1 LAAAVAASDPAV
13 SPMAA
18 RLIPGV
24 KTLETSVELT
34 TTRELGCWRE
44 RLVKEERDAEKHAR
58 WKPPVV
64 QRHDFY
70 TSYMPPTTLAHML
83 SVMDAPFSRNEAVD
97 HVIRTKRVIGGKKP
111 RAASA
116 PPSSQ
121 MVDFIVPPGV
131 GPGQRLRVRTTTGEA
146 VMVDLP
152 ASAAPGQHLR
162 VRRQGP
168 AEVRPA
174 AHTNRSWEQQPEQV
188 LRAEQAAAAQAR
200 RHSSRTAMY
209 GLRKELP
216 QDSWDFAMASAK
228 VTKPAA
234 RPQCA
239 WR

>member
-1 LAAAVAASDPAV
+1 
-13 SPMAA
+13 
-18 RLIPGV
+18 
-24 KTLETSVELT
+24 VELT

-168 AEVRPA
+168 AE
-174 AHTNRSWEQQPEQV
+174 
-188 LRAEQAAAAQAR
+188 AR

-216 QDSWDFAMASAK
+216 QDSWDFAMASVCACSCLSVEASCNASSCGPRSDAPLHPAAAALPYVGHAGGIVLPRPLRCLVRPQAK